1 MPPNRLVPEMPE
13 MEQHEHG
20 DWSGA
25 SDRIVATKCKKP
37 LISSPA
43 GNAVGQML
51 TLTFSSLAVIEVSVS
66 IAMSCAI
73 LQRAFNS
80 DRESSASDHELRVR
94 SAWRKVPSA

>member
-1 MPPNRLVPEMPE
+1 MPE
-13 MEQHEHG
+13 IPEIEQH

-80 DRESSASDHELRVR
+80 DRESSAWDDDALKAQAFSRR
-94 SAWRKVPSA
+94 